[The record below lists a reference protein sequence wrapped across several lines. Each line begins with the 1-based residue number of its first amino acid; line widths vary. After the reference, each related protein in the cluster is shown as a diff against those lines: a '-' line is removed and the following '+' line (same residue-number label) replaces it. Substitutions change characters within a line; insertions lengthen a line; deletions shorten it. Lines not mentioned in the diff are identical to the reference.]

1 MAKFI
6 VTQDEKNFYVVL
18 SIAKDGKKIIISKN
32 ELMDG
37 DPDLVF
43 EKSITSEIIDKVAHG
58 FEWSGLV
65 ELSMDGNVKNAIK
78 DIATYNW
85 KQHSSKN

>member
-43 EKSITSEIIDKVAHG
+43 EKSITSEIIDKVAHR

-65 ELSMDGNVKNAIK
+65 ELSMDSNVKNAIK
-78 DIATYNW
+78 DIAAYNW
-85 KQHSSKN
+85 NEQHCGN